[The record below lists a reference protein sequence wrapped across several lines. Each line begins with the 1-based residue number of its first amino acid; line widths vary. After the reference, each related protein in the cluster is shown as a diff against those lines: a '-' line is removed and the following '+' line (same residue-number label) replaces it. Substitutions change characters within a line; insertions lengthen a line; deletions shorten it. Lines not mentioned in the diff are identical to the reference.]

1 MKAATISKVDK
12 LNSVLSA
19 IEKEASYIQGCP
31 IMTGSD
37 LALSTILALVRL
49 AKEAADEVPKQNDRL
64 YSDRL
69 CGDRPPVSG
78 SKRSSH
84 LRHAARSTD
93 TSCEDDSPCASA
105 L

>member
-19 IEKEASYIQGCP
+19 IEKEASYIQGRP

-78 SKRSSH
+78 
-84 LRHAARSTD
+84 
-93 TSCEDDSPCASA
+93 DDICQECCNEVDPQ
-105 L
+105 